1 LLKSV
6 AVPST
11 FNTFFQSHE
20 PERNWS
26 RIGAELE
33 QDKTEKVFNRTD
45 DDVEFLCDL
54 FVVSFFICNFAAKKE
69 NASENE

>member
-11 FNTFFQSHE
+11 FKTFFKATNRSG
-20 PERNWS
+20 
-26 RIGAELE
+26 IGAELE
-33 QDKTEKVFNRTD
+33 QDKTEKVFNRKD